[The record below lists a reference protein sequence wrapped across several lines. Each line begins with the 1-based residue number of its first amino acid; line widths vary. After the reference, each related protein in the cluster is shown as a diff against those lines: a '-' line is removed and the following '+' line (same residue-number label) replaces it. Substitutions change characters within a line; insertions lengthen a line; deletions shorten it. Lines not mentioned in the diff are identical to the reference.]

1 MVSTTRWSQI
11 ARAAEPGRDAGQAL
25 QELCVIWR
33 PVVLGWLRRRSGP
46 QDAEELTQ
54 AFLLHVLENSLV
66 GRADRSRG
74 RFRQFMFQ
82 ALQHWWLDRIRH
94 GKAAKRY
101 APEVDDAEVA
111 HLLVADDDP
120 AAEFDRAW
128 ARHLLQ
134 RAFTRLAA
142 DAEAQGR
149 KALFDAAAPFLSE
162 APDRADYSEAAARL
176 GMRPNTF
183 AVAVSR
189 LRQRLRDAVRR
200 EVVDTAVEDAAVE
213 AELRWLRAAL
223 RD

>member
-46 QDAEELTQ
+46 QEAEELTH
-54 AFLLHVLENSLV
+54 AFLLHLLESALV
-66 GRADRSRG
+66 ARADRTRG
-74 RFRQFMFQ
+74 RFRQFMFH
-82 ALQHWWLDRIRH
+82 ALQQWWLDRIRH
-94 GKAAKRY
+94 AKAAKRS
-101 APEVDDAEVA
+101 APHVDEGEAE

-120 AAEFDRAW
+120 AEEFDRAW
-128 ARHLLQ
+128 ARLLLQ
-134 RAFTRLAA
+134 RAYAHLAA
-142 DAEAQGR
+142 DAEARGR
-149 KALFDAAAPFLSE
+149 KALFDAAAPFLYE
-162 APDRADYSEAAARL
+162 APDQADYTKAAAQF

-189 LRQRLRDAVRR
+189 LRQRLRAAVRR
-200 EVVDTAVEDAAVE
+200 EVADTTGGLEGIE
-213 AELRWLRAAL
+213 AELHWLRAAL